1 MTVVGRGH
9 LGLLR
14 EILLEIRVPGRIHL
28 VLFKM
33 TIAHSV
39 ARAPVVL
46 GVSIG
51 PIHVRGRLP

>member
-1 MTVVGRGH
+1 M
-9 LGLLR
+9 GLLR